1 MRLFLDGPS
10 GRLEAILWTPAD
22 GAEPRAAAVV
32 CHPHPLGGGTMDNN
46 VVFRIARGLQSAG
59 LAALRFNF
67 RGVGR
72 SEGVHDGQGLE
83 EEDAAAALDHLARE
97 FPGVPLWAAGFSFGA
112 RTVGSLAR
120 REPRI
125 ARLALVALPTRA
137 YDCTF
142 VREVRQPVYVL
153 LAGEDEYGTPA
164 DFRAALGELPENFE
178 VETIPGVDHFFR
190 GRTPELEARVRGWAE
205 RQTRSGAQG

>member
-10 GRLEAILWTPAD
+10 GRLEAILWTPSG
-22 GAEPRAAAVV
+22 GATPRAAAIV

-59 LAALRFNF
+59 LVALRFNF
-67 RGVGR
+67 RGAGG
-72 SEGVHDGQGLE
+72 SEGVHDGHGLE
-83 EEDAAAALDHLARE
+83 EEDAVAALDHLGRE
-97 FPGVPLWAAGFSFGA
+97 YPGVPLWAAGFSFGA
-112 RTVGSLAR
+112 RTVASLAR

-125 ARLALVALPTRA
+125 EKLALVALPTRA

-142 VREVRQPVYVL
+142 VREIRQPTYVL

-164 DFRAALGELPENFE
+164 DFQASLGELP
-178 VETIPGVDHFFR
+178 P
-190 GRTPELEARVRGWAE
+190 
-205 RQTRSGAQG
+205 S